1 MVMILNVG
9 DKPGYYRISGI
20 GWTYCNMTEI
30 AITAGNFLPTCAGVG
45 GGWRRIA
52 DINITD
58 GDACPNGWVQGNHSG
73 VSFCRKVDAAQTCS
87 STNLSTNGISYQRVC
102 GRARGYQKGLTTG
115 FADPGS
121 FHYQGIDGW
130 YGDTLALVT
139 YNSPRQH
146 VWSYVAGIQDNQRHG
161 SNCPCADGGGR
172 APPTFVGA
180 NYYCESGAAIGMDR
194 TGFDVFYF
202 NDPLWDGAGC
212 IIAVTTP
219 PSHGLSHNSVHLP
232 LVI

>member
-1 MVMILNVG
+1 M
-9 DKPGYYRISGI
+9 
-20 GWTYCNMTEI
+20 
-30 AITAGNFLPTCAGVG
+30 
-45 GGWRRIA
+45 
-52 DINITD
+52 
-58 GDACPNGWVQGNHSG
+58 
-73 VSFCRKVDAAQTCS
+73 
-87 STNLSTNGISYQRVC
+87 C

-146 VWSYVAGIQDNQRHG
+146 VWSYVAGIQDNQRHD

-172 APPTFVGA
+172 PPPTFVGA
-180 NYYCESGAAIGMDR
+180 NYYCESGAAIGMGRTDR
-194 TGFDVFYF
+194 DVFYF

-212 IIAVTTP
+212 ITSHCCDNTTQP
-219 PSHGLSHNSVHLP
+219 WFITQLSAPTTSDLEARICGNNAFDNGALLIDQLQVY
-232 LVI
+232 IQ